1 MEGDLVHLIYF
12 LFERQQRVILNS
24 LTMEMI
30 KIRNGVSLVSV
41 PCIVSFIR

>member
-30 KIRNGVSLVSV
+30 RIQNGVSLVSV
-41 PCIVSFIR
+41 PCIVSFIH